1 MQEKEKIANCYSIN
15 VSNKFASYEEIR
27 KELKNNFQMLKRL
40 IVNNSKFEDVSII
53 MGISNIDS
61 RTAKIKYLYTHKKG
75 RPKKEIVG
83 NNVEWHFH
91 IYAIKNDGS
100 ASVFCEEV
108 KRHLIKKG
116 YIVSKNRNENIENA
130 INYLKKQS
138 TCIWKYGNYF
148 KS

>member
-40 IVNNSKFEDVSII
+40 IVNNSKFDGVSII

-75 RPKKEIVG
+75 RPKKEI
-83 NNVEWHFH
+83 
-91 IYAIKNDGS
+91 
-100 ASVFCEEV
+100 
-108 KRHLIKKG
+108 
-116 YIVSKNRNENIENA
+116 
-130 INYLKKQS
+130 
-138 TCIWKYGNYF
+138 YGNI
-148 KS
+148 